1 VGPYRGL
8 SRGSTSVVAPLAATA
23 TVVPAVFGFMIGERP
38 SPTALAGI
46 ALAVLGV
53 ALAGRSKSEG
63 GQKLGR
69 GVALPCWRRSSSGS
83 ASSPSTRPART
94 AWFGPCWQ
102 SPRVRCDPGHRVG
115 PRHWAGDFAVDSGE
129 GVYVSRVAVRAS
141 VPGDRAGDYAAV
153 IAIGVLDLAAV
164 GCSRWA
170 RRWGL
175 SARSQPSAR
184 FTRSRPSCSSALC
197 SGERMTREQ
206 VIGVAAAMAGV
217 VAISAARRP
226 ATRQGQAR
234 RVAQRARPPTPR

>member
-1 VGPYRGL
+1 
-8 SRGSTSVVAPLAATA
+8 
-23 TVVPAVFGFMIGERP
+23 
-38 SPTALAGI
+38 
-46 ALAVLGV
+46 
-53 ALAGRSKSEG
+53 
-63 GQKLGR
+63 
-69 GVALPCWRRSSSGS
+69 
-83 ASSPSTRPART
+83 
-94 AWFGPCWQ
+94 
-102 SPRVRCDPGHRVG
+102 VG

-164 GCSRWA
+164 GLFALGSTL
-170 RRWGL
+170 GL
-175 SARSQPSAR
+175 VSEV
-184 FTRSRPSCSSALC
+184 SALG
-197 SGERMTREQ
+197 SLYPITTVVLVRALLGERMTREQ